1 MQLINELEAKLAA
14 ASNSNEQLMQEKLDA
29 QWQADKRIQ
38 AQDQEIARLRA
49 QVQFHTNHASLSDT
63 TATST
68 GQPEY
73 GDDLQIS
80 PLHST
85 HWADFVSA
93 TDYASPQSINGKME
107 QPTTFAMAER
117 SRPFQHQLTQPEPG
131 AGLLILFLVAAGVSV
146 TAYPSSETL
155 KIITWS
161 DAFRAAQPISNLVVR
176 YLLGDTSVASGQRAT
191 SVGPSLDNYS
201 CELLKMLQ
209 DGLKPEATQ
218 ELRNLLRNAG
228 AKGGILSPDAT
239 SASLGAGR
247 RR

>member
-1 MQLINELEAKLAA
+1 MQLINELETKLAA
-14 ASNSNEQLMQEKLDA
+14 ASNSNEQLMQEKLEA
-29 QWQADKRIQ
+29 QWQADKRMQ

-49 QVQFHTNHASLSDT
+49 QVQFHTNHASPSDT

-73 GDDLQIS
+73 GDDVQIS

-85 HWADFVSA
+85 HWADFVTA

-107 QPTTFAMAER
+107 QTATFAVTER
-117 SRPFQHQLTQPEPG
+117 SRPFQHQLAQPEPG
-131 AGLLILFLVAAGVSV
+131 AGLLVLFLIAAGASV

-176 YLLGDTSVASGQRAT
+176 YLLGDTNVASGQRALSGT
-191 SVGPSLDNYS
+191 ATLDNYS

-209 DGLKPEATQ
+209 DGLKPEAMQ

-228 AKGGILSPDAT
+228 AKGGILSPGST
-239 SASLGAGR
+239 SVSLGTGR